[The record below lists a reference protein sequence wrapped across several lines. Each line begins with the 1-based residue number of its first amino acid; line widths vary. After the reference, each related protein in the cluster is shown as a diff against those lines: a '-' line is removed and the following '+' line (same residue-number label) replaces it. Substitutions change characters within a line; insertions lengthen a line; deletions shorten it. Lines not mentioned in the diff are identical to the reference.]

1 MRDNMI
7 RTNIHLPKPQ
17 KEALR
22 KIAEEKDV
30 PVAELIRRAIDEWME
45 RQAKNDGGNDGHGNE
60 Q

>member
-1 MRDNMI
+1 MI